1 MAAADWRPHPHIK
14 QDATARPPPLR
25 APLRPPPDRPVMT
38 ADPPSPV
45 SPVAAAGPILE
56 PGRNCW
62 RVERADRLAVI
73 VDAEEY
79 FLHAK
84 AALRRARRSV
94 YLTAWDFDARIRLTP
109 QSHRVQR
116 PDRLGRLLNWL
127 ATTRPDLRIH
137 VLKWDYAEVFDLARW
152 SRPFLL
158 RNGLTH
164 RRLQYRLDG
173 DHPTG
178 ACHHQKLLVIDD
190 SLAFCGGLD
199 LTANR
204 WDTRAHR
211 GQDRRRRQPD
221 GTPYD
226 PFHDVMMAVDGDAA
240 RALGEL
246 FRGRWLRATGEN
258 LEPPALP
265 ILVPPPRRFAHRRFL
280 RRASPEPRVVADP
293 WPPALVPLA
302 RGTRV
307 GISRTDPGGGDRRE
321 AREVEA
327 LFLDAIARA
336 RRIIYLESQYF
347 ASTAVARAL
356 AARLAEADGPEVVV
370 INPVRSPSWLENAV
384 MLGARA
390 SRLRDLRAADRH
402 GRFALYCPRADDGT
416 PITVHSKVMVVD
428 DRLLRIGSANLNN
441 RSMGLDSECDLAWE
455 ANPEDP
461 AEAEFGRAIAH
472 SRDDLIAEHLGVVP
486 ERVAWETR
494 RRGSLIAA
502 IEALRRPEGRRLEPL
517 ADGESEGAGRAVAD
531 TGLFDPGLF
540 DPERPVGAV
549 ELLRGVLP
557 SRVPRRHHWVILAL
571 GLLALLLA
579 LAPDH
584 AEGWDATDPTMVG
597 LAWLWRAAILSL
609 HRAEGWAWGLLVDYG
624 GWLAAALALVLLAR
638 AAVRRAG
645 MNKGSDPP

>member
-1 MAAADWRPHPHIK
+1 
-14 QDATARPPPLR
+14 
-25 APLRPPPDRPVMT
+25 MT
-38 ADPPSPV
+38 ADPLLPV
-45 SPVAAAGPILE
+45 PPVAAAEPILA

-73 VDAEEY
+73 VDAEDY

-84 AALRRARRSV
+84 TALRRARRSV

-137 VLKWDYAEVFDLARW
+137 VLKWDYAEFFDLARW

-204 WDTRAHR
+204 WDTRAHL

-246 FRGRWLRATGEN
+246 FRGRWLRATGES

-280 RRASPEPRVVADP
+280 RRVSPEARPEARVAADP

-302 RGTRV
+302 RGVRV
-307 GISRTDPGGGDRRE
+307 GISRTDPGGNGRPE

-336 RRIIYLESQYF
+336 RRVIYLESQYF

-370 INPVRSPSWLENAV
+370 VNPVRSPSWLENTA

-390 SRLRDLRAADRH
+390 NRLRELRAADRH
-402 GRFALYCPRADDGT
+402 GRFAVYCPRADDGT

-461 AEAEFGRAIAH
+461 AEAEHCRAIAH

-486 ERVAWETR
+486 ERVALETR

-517 ADGESEGAGRAVAD
+517 TEDALEGLSLVVAD
-531 TGLFDPGLF
+531 SGLL

-557 SRVPRRHHWVILAL
+557 SRVPRRHRWLLVAL

-579 LAPDH
+579 LTPDH
-584 AEGWDATDPTMVG
+584 AEGVETTDPTMVG
-597 LAWLWRAAILSL
+597 LAWLWHAAILSL

-624 GWLAAALALVLLAR
+624 VWLAAALALVWLAR
-638 AAVRRAG
+638 AATRRAG
-645 MNKGSDPP
+645 MNRGSDPP